1 LQPFAAFVTDPSQG
15 GGLSAPPGDTN
26 ARRFSLRVALDE
38 MAFYA
43 NPPPASLSVPI
54 PAHGSKKRLG
64 KAKRKKNGKMSGTK
78 RKARPQSSSSS
89 GGGGGGGDQKRNKAQ
104 KRVSNRTFEAR
115 RRNRVNAAMKQL
127 KKICEKP
134 ATAKR
139 GKGLTKI
146 DVLERAIQLLRK
158 KYNEPV
164 MDLKAEYEAAD
175 ASTEKELS
183 SKAQESGAADI
194 RRSIRERK
202 RRMRVNI
209 LEKEIARLALS
220 AADTEV
226 TANASKCTILE
237 RACEVLGQPVLP
249 LEEEE
254 DL

>member
-1 LQPFAAFVTDPSQG
+1 MQPFAAFVTDPSLG

-43 NPPPASLSVPI
+43 NPPLASSSVPI
-54 PAHGSKKRLG
+54 PANGSKKKMG
-64 KAKRKKNGKMSGTK
+64 KAKRKKSGKMSGTK
-78 RKARPQSSSSS
+78 RKARPKNSG
-89 GGGGGGGDQKRNKAQ
+89 GGGGGGGDQKRKKAQ

-115 RRNRVNAAMKQL
+115 RRNRVNGAMKQL
-127 KKICEKP
+127 KKICEKR
-134 ATAKR
+134 ATVKR

-146 DVLERAIQLLRK
+146 DVLECAIQLLRK

-183 SKAQESGAADI
+183 SKALESGAADI

-226 TANASKCTILE
+226 RANASKCIILE
-237 RACEVLGQPVLP
+237 RACEVLGQPVPP

>member
-1 LQPFAAFVTDPSQG
+1 MQPFAAFATDPSQG
-15 GGLSAPPGDTN
+15 GDLSAQSGDGN

-43 NPPPASLSVPI
+43 NPPPASVPV
-54 PAHGSKKRLG
+54 PVPNYGSKSKSE
-64 KAKRKKNGKMSGTK
+64 KSKRKKSGKTSGTK
-78 RKARPQSSSSS
+78 RKVRMKSSS
-89 GGGGGGGDQKRNKAQ
+89 GGGNKKRKKTQQRA
-104 KRVSNRTFEAR
+104 SNRTFEAR
-115 RRNRVNAAMKQL
+115 RRNRVNTAMKQL

-134 ATAKR
+134 SEAKK

-164 MDLKAEYEAAD
+164 MDLKAEYDAAD

-183 SKAQESGAADI
+183 SKALESGAADI
-194 RRSIRERK
+194 RRSVRERK

-220 AADTEV
+220 ASDIEDRAS
-226 TANASKCTILE
+226 ASKCIILE
-237 RACEVLGQPVLP
+237 RACEVLGQPCVP
-249 LEEEE
+249 PEEAEA
-254 DL
+254 